1 MAIASA
7 PPTQT
12 IDISPVGR
20 VEGDLDVRVDIANGV
35 VVDAWTQA
43 ELFRGFEVILRGKD
57 PQAGLVVTPRACGIC
72 GASHLTCAAW
82 ALDTAW
88 GTTVPR
94 NAILARNLG
103 QIVESL
109 QSIPRHHY
117 GLFMIDVTNANYA
130 KSKFYEEAVR
140 RYAPF
145 TGTNYEVGV
154 TISGRPVEI
163 YALLGG
169 QWPHSSFMVPGGVM
183 CAPTLSDM
191 TRATAILD
199 YFRKNWVE
207 SMWLGCTLERF
218 EQVKSYDDFM
228 AWLDEKP
235 EHANSDLGYYWRMG
249 IDIGLDKFGRG
260 IGKYITW
267 GYLPHED
274 KYQKPTIEGRNAAL
288 LMKSGVYD
296 GASDTFKLMDQAF
309 TREDMQ
315 HAWYDED
322 RIVHPFDRTTAPR
335 QDNAIDFEAKY
346 SWATAVSHEQNGR
359 LEAGPLSR
367 QLVAGGS
374 HGEAWQ
380 WKDPLV
386 HDMYRKMGGA
396 SVLLRHFARM
406 HEVIKLYREA
416 ERNIREF
423 RLDDEWYIKPVEKD
437 GTGWGATEAIRGA
450 LAHWVQV
457 EGGKIKNY
465 QIVAPT
471 TWNVGPRTS
480 TGARGPME
488 EALIGTPIANLSD
501 PVEVGHVA
509 RSYDSCLVCTV
520 HAHDAATGEEL
531 ARFRTA

>member
-1 MAIASA
+1 
-7 PPTQT
+7 
-12 IDISPVGR
+12 
-20 VEGDLDVRVDIANGV
+20 
-35 VVDAWTQA
+35 
-43 ELFRGFEVILRGKD
+43 
-57 PQAGLVVTPRACGIC
+57 
-72 GASHLTCAAW
+72 
-82 ALDTAW
+82 
-88 GTTVPR
+88 
-94 NAILARNLG
+94 
-103 QIVESL
+103 
-109 QSIPRHHY
+109 
-117 GLFMIDVTNANYA
+117 MIDVTNANYA